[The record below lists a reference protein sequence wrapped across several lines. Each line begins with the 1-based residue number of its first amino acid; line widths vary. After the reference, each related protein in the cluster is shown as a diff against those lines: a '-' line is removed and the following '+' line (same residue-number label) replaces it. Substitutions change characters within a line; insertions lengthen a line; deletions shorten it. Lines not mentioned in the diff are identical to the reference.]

1 MHSDQDHN
9 FPQVFGPS
17 ETTSLRFRDRAPD
30 AHEQRLI
37 VFTLYLMGFVIGL
50 FGLVGGFIY
59 GDYYGRKHAQYDNPA
74 LREYYSG
81 QCYAY
86 WENQFK
92 KTVRTTLEKP
102 NDAQLQNVRLEE
114 IRSMIQDLQHNVAD
128 MATQKA
134 PARKKVAS
142 ASLMH

>member
-1 MHSDQDHN
+1 MQDHN
-9 FPQVFGPS
+9 FPKVLNSS
-17 ETTSLRFRDRAPD
+17 ETSALRFRDRAPN

-37 VFTLYLMGFVIGL
+37 VFTLYLFGFVIAL
-50 FGLVGGFIY
+50 VGLVGGFIY
-59 GDYYGRKHAQYDNPA
+59 GDYYGRKHAQYDNPS

-92 KTVRTTLEKP
+92 KTVRSSLEKP

-114 IRSMIQDLQHNVAD
+114 IRSMIQDLQHDVAD
-128 MATQKA
+128 MAAQKG
-134 PARKKVAS
+134 RKKMAS
-142 ASLMH
+142 ASLMN

>member
-1 MHSDQDHN
+1 MQQDQN
-9 FPQVFGPS
+9 FPKVLSPS
-17 ETTSLRFRDRAPD
+17 ETPALRFRDRAPD

-37 VFTLYLMGFVIGL
+37 VFTLYLFGFVIAL
-50 FGLVGGFIY
+50 AGLVGGFIY
-59 GDYYGRKHAQYDNPA
+59 GDYYGRKHAQYDNPS

-92 KTVRTTLEKP
+92 KTVRASLEKP
-102 NDAQLQNVRLEE
+102 SDAQLQSVRLEE

-134 PARKKVAS
+134 PAPARKKVAS

>member
-1 MHSDQDHN
+1 MQDQE
-9 FPQVFGPS
+9 FPKVLSSS
-17 ETTSLRFRDRAPD
+17 ETPSLRFRDRAPD

-37 VFTLYLMGFVIGL
+37 VFTLYLLGFVIAL
-50 FGLVGGFIY
+50 VGLVGGFIY
-59 GDYYGRKHAQYDNPA
+59 GDYYGRKHAQFDNPT

-92 KTVRTTLEKP
+92 KTVRTSLEKP
-102 NDAQLQNVRLEE
+102 ADAQIQSVRLEE
-114 IRSMIQDLQHNVAD
+114 IRSMIQDLQHDVAD

-134 PARKKVAS
+134 PVRKKMAS

>member
-1 MHSDQDHN
+1 MQQDQE
-9 FPQVFGPS
+9 FPKVLNAS
-17 ETTSLRFRDRAPD
+17 ETPALRFRDRMPE

-37 VFTLYLMGFVIGL
+37 VFTLYLLGFVIAL
-50 FGLVGGFIY
+50 VGLVGGFIY

-92 KTVRTTLEKP
+92 KTVRASMEKP
-102 NDAQLQNVRLEE
+102 TDAQIQSVRLEE
-114 IRSMIQDLQHNVAD
+114 IRSMIQDLQLNVAD
-128 MATQKA
+128 MATQKAPA